1 MTNGPSREEAPAAG
15 PARQPARWL
24 VLAAVPVLLA
34 FAAAR
39 GVHASSSDEPRYAP
53 SPEPLR
59 PQPEPA
65 AARAEP
71 IAQPALPAQPAPP
84 APSGLTSP
92 EHEPLQSE
100 LPPEPP
106 PPQSVVPPELASVLP
121 APPLPRGAAAPDST
135 LGASAGTVPA
145 GSLNPLLRP
154 AVPRLGEATGASAG
168 GAPPALEDEE
178 CEPTP
183 LTPAR
188 LAEVLRDG
196 HIRHFGA
203 PPHADRWA
211 CAWAHCAF
219 EQKRGGAIY
228 GNNLG
233 HVTAPLPPG
242 VPPGTRPAGRVCLR
256 RMHERLVKSPDRW
269 ALVDLWFRVFD
280 SPEEGAE
287 AYWRLLASS
296 YYSVIARCDAADP
309 RGAAQRLAEIG
320 YFTGP
325 EGPYIEGMARL
336 FVSARGSLIPRVIAA
351 SQRPPVL
358 LDAPSDRN

>member
-1 MTNGPSREEAPAAG
+1 MLAG
-15 PARQPARWL
+15 
-24 VLAAVPVLLA
+24 VPLLMA

-39 GVHASSSDEPRYAP
+39 GVHTSRAEEPRYAP

-59 PQPEPA
+59 P
-65 AARAEP
+65 
-71 IAQPALPAQPAPP
+71 APP
-84 APSGLTSP
+84 GPPELTP
-92 EHEPLQSE
+92 EQQPLQSE

-106 PPQSVVPPELASVLP
+106 PPQSVVPPELASLQP
-121 APPLPRGAAAPDST
+121 APPLPRSGAAP
-135 LGASAGTVPA
+135 V
-145 GSLNPLLRP
+145 LRP
-154 AVPRLGEATGASAG
+154 VVPPPSGATGASAG
-168 GAPPALEDEE
+168 GEPPAPDEE

-183 LTPAR
+183 LTPDR

-196 HIRHFGA
+196 HIRHFGT

-256 RMHERLVKSPDRW
+256 RMYERMIKNPDKW

-287 AYWRLLASS
+287 AYWRLLANS
-296 YYSVIARCDAADP
+296 YYSVIARCDAADA

-336 FVSARGSLIPRVIAA
+336 FVSARGSLIPRIIEA
-351 SQRPPVL
+351 SQRPPAL
-358 LDAPSDRN
+358 LDVPADRN